1 MRESR
6 QTVFERRFGFALN
19 EGQRVLDELFAD
31 TLAAFGYPLEGE
43 GLFGV
48 GGKLQR
54 HEHILAH
61 ILVGTVIALE
71 DHHFVSL
78 ARDGGTHRERARV
91 EGFLDIRLGGEVRAA
106 TLHEAEFYGT
116 HLDIESLFDYAAE
129 DTRKPA
135 ESGVTEEV
143 VRARLEVADI
153 FAVGGLM
160 KARRE
165 RDLLSEGLKLVN
177 LSTSFAALAT
187 AVTAISAL
195 AGMRGETYAV
205 FNGGFGAAM
214 GLVSAV
220 IGFYMCVKGALYY
233 LRLRGKERV
242 RIIENVKM

>member
-1 MRESR
+1 MSLY
-6 QTVFERRFGFALN
+6 ERAKLTSAFGMIFN
-19 EGQRVLDELFAD
+19 FIN
-31 TLAAFGYPLEGE
+31 AAFKLAV
-43 GLFGV
+43 GLLTFVAALCVSGLYSFFT
-48 GGKLQR
+48 G
-54 HEHILAH
+54 LAKRVYFRGMRKSG
-61 ILVGTVIALE
+61 IN
-71 DHHFVSL
+71 
-78 ARDGGTHRERARV
+78 ER
-91 EGFLDIRLGGEVRAA
+91 
-106 TLHEAEFYGT
+106 
-116 HLDIESLFDYAAE
+116 
-129 DTRKPA
+129 K
-135 ESGVTEEV
+135 ESGYYFAMGLILTVSSVFYIVYMLRYAFGGSEKAVGFTAFV
-143 VRARLEVADI
+143 FVAGIAVADFI

-220 IGFYMCVKGALYY
+220 IGFYMCVKGASYY